1 MLAALQVEF
10 SLHLPALLVPDG
22 LAVIESDA
30 SAPPLD
36 LPLAMDT
43 TRVHGAARLTV
54 YRNA

>member
-1 MLAALQVEF
+1 MLDDLQVQF

-36 LPLAMDT
+36 LPLAMDS